1 MTIVEQFI
9 DQNEQLLDQL
19 TAENPSLGGAIA
31 EALAVIDFYAKSN
44 KVEFDDKRK
53 EELLASP
60 VAEVVEIKQEPQMKE
75 VLKKID
81 EVVAENQPS
90 VSEPTPT
97 ETTDEMKWVVETSD
111 LSYASAILNVLEKAG
126 NPASYREANGT
137 YYVIADNKMEISLK
151 ALNVVNKLI
160 LTQRQLL
167 MSEIDRITQQPAAIA
182 VAPEITPPSAETTMP
197 TTPETHTATAP
208 IVHESKEFVEDDIL
222 VSQEDLDALKQLE
235 DLDITDIDL
244 EDLDI

>member
-44 KVEFDDKRK
+44 NVEFDDKRK

-60 VAEVVEIKQEPQMKE
+60 VAEVVEIKQEPQMKG

-81 EVVAENQPS
+81 EVVAES
-90 VSEPTPT
+90 TPT
-97 ETTDEMKWVVETSD
+97 MPVVE
-111 LSYASAILNVLEKAG
+111 SA
-126 NPASYREANGT
+126 
-137 YYVIADNKMEISLK
+137 EI
-151 ALNVVNKLI
+151 I
-160 LTQRQLL
+160 
-167 MSEIDRITQQPAAIA
+167 QPTATP
-182 VAPEITPPSAETTMP
+182 VATEMTPPSVETTMP
-197 TTPETHTATAP
+197 TTPEAHTPTAP

-222 VSQEDLDALKQLE
+222 VSEEDLEALKQLE
-235 DLDITDIDL
+235 DLEDLTDINLD
-244 EDLDI
+244 DLDI

>member
-44 KVEFDDKRK
+44 NVEFDDKRK

-81 EVVAENQPS
+81 EVVAES
-90 VSEPTPT
+90 TPT
-97 ETTDEMKWVVETSD
+97 MPVVESEEMKWVVDTTSEA
-111 LSYASAILNVLEKAG
+111 YANQLFREIDRQN
-126 NPASYREANGT
+126 NPAELREANGR
-137 YYVIADNKMEISLK
+137 YYIIADKKINEYTTANNFLKILISGQ
-151 ALNVVNKLI
+151 I
-160 LTQRQLL
+160 QLPI
-167 MSEIDRITQQPAAIA
+167 SEIDKITQPPATIE
-182 VAPEITPPSAETTMP
+182 VTPEITPPSAETTMP
-197 TTPETHTATAP
+197 TIPEAHTPTAP

-222 VSQEDLDALKQLE
+222 VSAEDLEALKQLE
-235 DLDITDIDL
+235 DLEDLTDINLD
-244 EDLDI
+244 DLDI